1 LSGERK
7 ERKNSIIDHW
17 RQSNNYLS
25 ACATPYGK
33 GYGCASKETM
43 DDQIWL
49 SESVTHVLNG
59 TGVTHSFGK
68 KRKAKKISCK
78 KMRN

>member
-7 ERKNSIIDHW
+7 ERKNAIIDHW

-43 DDQIWL
+43 DDQIWP
-49 SESVTHVLNG
+49 SESVYTSLMARASPIHLG
-59 TGVTHSFGK
+59 RKGK
-68 KRKAKKISCK
+68 PKKYLTKR
-78 KMRN
+78 